1 MCVFFWYIYFIYS
14 FIYVFLAVLGLH
26 GCMGFFSLV
35 GASGVY
41 YLAVA
46 LGLLIAMTSL
56 GEHRL

>member
-1 MCVFFWYIYFIYS
+1 MCVFLVYIFYLFIHLCIFGCAGPS
-14 FIYVFLAVLGLH
+14 WLH
-26 GCMGFFSLV
+26 GFFSLV

-41 YLAVA
+41 SLAVA